1 MVQDIFNASWEIL
14 ESLNRFGSQVAN
26 QILLHTKIGSKTTL
40 YKALDFLKKENLIIV
55 DKKKIYS
62 INVETYQTQTQFL
75 KIYDEYQTLSDN
87 FDILFLKLIK
97 KFKEHKPILN
107 TNSESD
113 KSLAREIIT
122 TPPYYDL
129 ISIIVRFFE
138 LGALMDFFINS
149 EVLTKTIEKKAVSI
163 RRNNEKIVSKFMNV
177 IKNGEP
183 VLWGETVMLIQTRLA
198 TKISPA

>member
-40 YKALDFLKKENLIIV
+40 YKALDLLKKENLIII
-55 DKKKIYS
+55 DGKKIYS
-62 INVETYQTQTQFL
+62 INVETYQTQTQLL

-87 FDILFLKLIK
+87 FDVMFLKLTNT
-97 KFKEHKPILN
+97 FKNHKPVLN
-107 TNSESD
+107 SNSESD
-113 KSLAREIIT
+113 KNLAREAIT
-122 TPPYYDL
+122 KPPYYDL
-129 ISIIVRFFE
+129 ISTIVRFFE

-149 EVLTKTIEKKAVSI
+149 EVLTKTIEKKAISI
-163 RRNNEKIVSKFMNV
+163 RHHNEKIVSKFMNI

-183 VLWGETVMLIQTRLA
+183 VLWGETIMLIHTRLA
-198 TKISPA
+198 TKISPI